1 MSRITRVR
9 GIRSPVG
16 PGSVLARSDGGT
28 GPVTPHKAQGGIL
41 AKKGKLALQLTGD
54 VSNDTTGKTTVG
66 ALAGVPLD
74 VSTLT
79 NGFVLAYDS
88 GSSTLKL
95 QAGGASG
102 ATAFTGLTDVP
113 GSYSGASLKGV
124 RVNASATGLEFH
136 APLFTDLADAPSSYT
151 SQALKAVRVNAGAT
165 ALEFYT
171 PSSGGATAF
180 TGLSDVPASYS
191 GQTLKAVRVNA
202 GETALEFY
210 TPSAGGGY
218 SAGTPPTIV
227 QSVVDNSGAAT
238 ITFPSAP
245 TNGNILVV
253 MAFNPTVGTQGTGWT
268 LAGNNGAGTDF
279 GLLLTKTAGAS
290 EPALQT
296 PLSSSPGGTG
306 VLMGWELT
314 PSTLLSVFGQAEQ
327 GGVFSVALTANISNN
342 CICLSAVASPT
353 PGNITTGYN
362 VGNQDALIANSG
374 NRRILAGHGTLADFP
389 FGGLFCKFASSASSK
404 SITAVFIN

>member
-1 MSRITRVR
+1 MSKITRVR

-16 PGSVLARSDGGT
+16 TGSVLARSDGGT

-54 VSNDTTGKTTVG
+54 VSNDTSGKTTVS
-66 ALAGVPLD
+66 ALSGVPLD

-79 NGFVLAYDS
+79 NGFVLAYNS

-113 GSYSGASLKGV
+113 GSYSGAG
-124 RVNASATGLEFH
+124 
-136 APLFTDLADAPSSYT
+136 
-151 SQALKAVRVNAGAT
+151 LKAVRVNSGAT
-165 ALEFYT
+165 GLEFYT
-171 PSSGGATAF
+171 PSTGATAF

-218 SAGTPPTIV
+218 SAGTPPTVV